1 VPAVTPK
8 VSAFFIGLCAFNRKT
23 LEWTLFL
30 ASEAT
35 KQMIEQGDDGT
46 FNYGHPLF
54 VLICVAVVLLLLR
67 LGWYDFRA
75 AHFGLILRSFALIW
89 C

>member
-1 VPAVTPK
+1 
-8 VSAFFIGLCAFNRKT
+8 
-23 LEWTLFL
+23 
-30 ASEAT
+30 
-35 KQMIEQGDDGT
+35 MIEQGDDGT